1 MTFNFEVKS
10 QTEKQKKYVVRM
22 KKELCHAASAVTCFR
37 DLISCGCPGHT
48 LVLAKAGDDALCKH
62 CGAVL
67 LCCLYAHPHSQML
80 IQPQVVG
87 RIQAPRA
94 RSPTRP
100 AKVTLAVESP
110 KPVFALE
117 DEQLSEPGLEPAAS
131 AVTPKKTKFQLGS
144 AADILHGYDQHAEE
158 AAELLVNG
166 GRIHAILSSKQ
177 AQKMGIFLLGK
188 AKVRAI
194 LTAFT
199 FDLLTVNFALKEAAH
214 RDVQVQLYVDKGH
227 SLKGTTA
234 AQMDRLDDLRKN
246 GVEVYLVQGIAAG
259 GIQHSKSLF
268 VDGFYMCGSTNWT
281 TSSRSNHE
289 VSVLMELSEEGETA
303 VMQKLGYI
311 MQGAELLTSE
321 KAKASQLWRDEK
333 LSSRGR
339 SVGSESDRTAFSTAR
354 RFSIAR
360 ARSREAALGM

>member
-1 MTFNFEVKS
+1 M
-10 QTEKQKKYVVRM
+10 
-22 KKELCHAASAVTCFR
+22 
-37 DLISCGCPGHT
+37 
-48 LVLAKAGDDALCKH
+48 LA
-62 CGAVL
+62 
-67 LCCLYAHPHSQML
+67 
-80 IQPQVVG
+80 I
-87 RIQAPRA
+87 
-94 RSPTRP
+94 
-100 AKVTLAVESP
+100 ESP
-110 KPVFALE
+110 KPVLALE
-117 DEQLSEPGLEPAAS
+117 DEQLSEPGLGPAAS
-131 AVTPKKTKFQLGS
+131 AVTPKETKFQFGF
-144 AADILHGYDQHAEE
+144 AAGDILHGYDQHAEE

-166 GRIHAILSSKQ
+166 GRIHSILSSKQ

-199 FDLLTVNFALKEAAH
+199 FDLLTVSIALKEAAH

-234 AQMDRLDDLRKN
+234 AQMDRLEDLRKN

-281 TSSRSNHE
+281 SSSRSNHE
-289 VSVLMELSEEGETA
+289 ISVLMELSEEGETA

-339 SVGSESDRTAFSTAR
+339 SVESDRTAYSTAR

-360 ARSREAALGM
+360 ARSREVALGM